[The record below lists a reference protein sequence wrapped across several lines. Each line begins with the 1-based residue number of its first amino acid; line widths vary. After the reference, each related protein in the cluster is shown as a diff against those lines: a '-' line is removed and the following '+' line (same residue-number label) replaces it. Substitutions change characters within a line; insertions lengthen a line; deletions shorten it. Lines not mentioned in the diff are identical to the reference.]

1 MIIDFYIVYKD
12 KKNYIWN
19 HDTKTSTNIVM
30 NMRHRKSISILIAL
44 TAIVLMLS
52 SCTDKEVRQALNSLD
67 RTLENRHIWRDEFR
81 NRAEILS
88 ERCNDCNL
96 DLHSRWNAAD
106 SLNFEYRHY
115 QTDSSYKY
123 LRKMDEFAS
132 TDRERFMTR
141 LSEIRMHLTMCDV
154 WEAYEKFSETDT
166 TMMTD
171 TVMLKEYLSTGIAV
185 CHNFTRESDNSSQKM
200 FLLDRMARMR
210 SRFISI
216 SPKSMEGLR
225 YKAQYLREIG
235 EYDKAIEILEDLY
248 GKETEKHI
256 LASLSYN
263 LARIYR
269 VKGEINKAMI
279 WFARTA
285 EYDFKTPVRD
295 YLSLYDLASLCYE
308 EGMVSRADKY
318 ISLNMN
324 DIVGGNIRSRIF
336 SSSHAQML
344 LSDAERRASR
354 IVIIII
360 SIGLVIIGALSAFL
374 LVLLRK
380 SRKINVKLKESY
392 DKLNDSNAIKDN
404 YMFRYMSLSI
414 EYLERMVEIRK
425 KLKQTAQKEG
435 VEAMMNQLK
444 SPDEMYVEYDRFY
457 KIFDETF
464 LGLYPD
470 FVEKVNSLLKE
481 ECRFK
486 DLPQDSLN
494 TELRILAALRIGIT
508 QSGRIAT
515 FLKCSP
521 ATVYTYRTKLRNS
534 AICDKNEFEAQITKL

>member
-1 MIIDFYIVYKD
+1 MLYIKI
-12 KKNYIWN
+12 KKHIFGIRTPKLI
-19 HDTKTSTNIVM
+19 TKNVV
-30 NMRHRKSISILIAL
+30 NMRIRNTLKKFFTL
-44 TAIVLMLS
+44 TAIVLAFS
-52 SCTDKEVRQALNSLD
+52 SCTDKEVRLALKSLD
-67 RTLENRHIWRDEFR
+67 KTLENRQIWRNEFR

-88 ERCNDCNL
+88 SRCNDSNL

-123 LRKMDEFAS
+123 LRKMDELAS
-132 TDRERFMTR
+132 SDRERFLTR

-166 TMMTD
+166 TMMMD

-185 CHNFTRESDNSSQKM
+185 CHNLSRESDNSSQKM
-200 FLLDRMARMR
+200 FLMDRMTRMR

-216 SPKSMEGLR
+216 SPKSFEGLR
-225 YKAQYLREIG
+225 YKAQSLSEIG
-235 EYDKAIEILEDLY
+235 EYDKAVEIFEELY
-248 GKETEKHI
+248 ENETEKHI

-263 LARIYR
+263 LARIYKL
-269 VKGEINKAMI
+269 KGDINKAMI

-285 EYDFKTPVRD
+285 DYDFKTPVRD
-295 YLSLYDLASLCYE
+295 YLSLYDLANLCYE

-318 ISLNMN
+318 IRLNMN
-324 DIVGGNIRSRIF
+324 DIVSGNIRSRIF

-344 LSDAERRASR
+344 LSDAERRSSR

-360 SIGLVIIGALSAFL
+360 SIGLVIIGALSAIL

-380 SRKINVKLKESY
+380 SHKINVKLKESY

-444 SPDEMYVEYDRFY
+444 SPDEMYGEYDRFY
-457 KIFDETF
+457 SIFDETF

-470 FVEKVNSLLKE
+470 FVDKVNALLKE

-494 TELRILAALRIGIT
+494 TELRILAAIRIGIT

-534 AICDKNEFEAQITKL
+534 AICDKNEFESRIAKL